1 MKEKSSIVVFG
12 GSFNPP
18 LNSHFAIA
26 EQVLNQ
32 YKEVEKVILVPVN
45 QNYPKKGLEKNKYR
59 YNMLKMITD
68 KNKKKK
74 V

>member
-1 MKEKSSIVVFG
+1 MEVKNKIVIFG

-32 YKEVEKVILVPVN
+32 YEQVDKVISEIKKID
-45 QNYPKKGLEKNKYR
+45 PKAFINVIRTEQLNGMFYKRPY
-59 YNMLKMITD
+59 
-68 KNKKKK
+68 
-74 V
+74 